1 MNYSLSYR
9 NSTAQFKHS
18 NQTSKNSTSLYQSH
32 ILVVK
37 DNNLTWNSQFK
48 LKTWSFLNLLALV
61 WIQQHGPL

>member
-37 DNNLTWNSQFK
+37 DNNLT
-48 LKTWSFLNLLALV
+48 
-61 WIQQHGPL
+61 